1 MFLGWLTSAESW
13 WKGSAHTPP
22 RVVIWALLWH
32 PAGCRGFNIRRGPE
46 RLQCS
51 RCLSQGRQQKVPT
64 HGAITGLLRRT
75 CDGISR
81 AVERLHDNSTRFPTV
96 DCQSW
101 TQGCGYQALWWQ
113 LGKKKK
119 WLRIPHLTSRAKQ
132 KHTATSLNENHCKSH
147 SASASN

>member
-13 WKGSAHTPP
+13 WKGSAHTPPP

-46 RLQCS
+46 RLPRS

-81 AVERLHDNSTRFPTV
+81 AVECLHDNSTRFPTV

-119 WLRIPHLTSRAKQ
+119 MAEDSTSDF
-132 KHTATSLNENHCKSH
+132 TSKTKAHGDKSKRK
-147 SASASN
+147 SL